1 MSFFT
6 QDPAMMKALRE
17 RFSQQQTEDG
27 DSMKIAIDIL
37 CATSNP
43 SHPLSY
49 SGLTSFDFGKEIGLF
64 ENDFKVTDN
73 CVYSDRLR
81 NYEKHSELASTY
93 KIKDTW
99 YGLTVNTITQFV
111 SDLFSKQIKIT
122 RISETINQQ
131 GYPIYIIRYTDI
143 N

>member
-6 QDPAMMKALRE
+6 QDPTIIAEFRKRY
-17 RFSQQQTEDG
+17 SQQKDKDDT
-27 DSMKIAIDIL
+27 MKISIEIM
-37 CATSNP
+37 CASSNP
-43 SHPLSY
+43 EKPLSY
-49 SGLTSFDFGKEIGLF
+49 SGLTSFDFGKEVGLF

-81 NYEKHSELASTY
+81 NYDNHSELTSKY